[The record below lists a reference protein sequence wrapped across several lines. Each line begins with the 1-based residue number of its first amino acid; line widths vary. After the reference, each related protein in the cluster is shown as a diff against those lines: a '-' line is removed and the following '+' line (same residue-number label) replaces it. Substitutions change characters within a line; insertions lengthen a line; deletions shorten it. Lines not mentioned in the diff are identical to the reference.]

1 MSMSLLVASFN
12 SDAGKLDADYLE
24 LSKEFNVN
32 EFINDFID
40 KSFLTEFKVYQNNS
54 VYIYTEVNPEKLLN
68 KLTTISSDDSYLCEN
83 IEKSKR
89 IENVK
94 IKAQDL
100 VMLNQMY
107 QLCAIYYKAISSSDS
122 TIKLI
127 VA

>member
-1 MSMSLLVASFN
+1 MSLLVASFN